1 MRQRVGGLYVLQ
13 VGGLTNKKGAS
24 ALLNLAGELGRRR
37 SELKL
42 VILGPIDEPY
52 RSELSKY
59 SHLQVLERGIS
70 PNEIKALTSAAS
82 ACVLLSEYEG
92 FGIPV
97 LEAMACDVPVL
108 AANRA
113 ALPEVAGDTGILVEP
128 AKTAEIADRL
138 EKLHVDAAH
147 RQAALARGRA
157 RVAGFTWERTTDL
170 IIKAMR
176 RHDEV

>member
-1 MRQRVGGLYVLQ
+1 VLQ
-13 VGGLTNKKGAS
+13 VGGLTTKKGAR
-24 ALLNLAGELGRRR
+24 ALLDLAGELGRRR

-42 VILGPIDEPY
+42 IILGPVEEAY
-52 RSELSKY
+52 RAEVSRY
-59 SHLQVLERGIS
+59 SHLEVLERGI
-70 PNEIKALTSAAS
+70 PPGEIKALISAAS

-97 LEAMACDVPVL
+97 LEAMACAVPVL

-128 AKTAEIADRL
+128 QNTDEIADRL
-138 EKLHVDAAH
+138 EKLHIDTAY
-147 RQAALARGRA
+147 RQAAVSQGSA
-157 RVAGFTWERTTDL
+157 RVADFNWQRTTDL

-176 RHDEV
+176 DRGKV